1 MTQRVVTV
9 GALLFVL
16 LGVPRQSHAGILD
29 FIWEMS
35 GPQLVGFGVG
45 CLFSPKA
52 ATHEQCRAGS
62 FFVPGAQAR
71 NPRGPERFFLA
82 ASASI
87 FGSTGHDSPTQSYE
101 AGDVWMVA
109 VEPGIVYRSYTPIEE
124 VQVHH
129 GIGLSYNRVWGRNL
143 EAFDKWAITV
153 TPIDVTLN
161 RISVGIK
168 LRLYPDG
175 FTDDQFQPGPKVSM
189 NRPFEAT
196 IGFTASYIFLK
207 K

>member
-45 CLFSPKA
+45 CLYAPKA
-52 ATHEQCRAGS
+52 ATHEQCKVGS
-62 FFVPGAQAR
+62 AFVPGAQAM
-71 NPRGPERFFLA
+71 NVPGAERFFLA
-82 ASASI
+82 LGASI
-87 FGSTGHDSPTQSYE
+87 FGSTGHDSPTQRYE
-101 AGDVWMVA
+101 AGDVWMLA
-109 VEPGIVYRSYTPIEE
+109 LEPGVAFRSYSPIPE

-129 GIGLSYNRVWGRNL
+129 GIGLSYNRVFGRDL

-153 TPIDVTLN
+153 TPIDVTLK
-161 RISVGIK
+161 RVSVGIK

-175 FTDDQFQPGPKVSM
+175 FTDDEFRPGPKISL

-196 IGFTASYIFLK
+196 VGFTVSYILQK
-207 K
+207 P